1 MVTGKYGVL
10 SADIECFSDVDLIKC
25 GVYAYADSPA
35 FEILLFAYSF
45 DGGETQIIDLA
56 QGEKL
61 PAEVEEAIFDV
72 SVTKTAYNANFE
84 RTCLSKYFGRYI
96 PPESWHCSAVQAA
109 MLALPRSL
117 EDVGRVLGLDEQKM
131 KEGKEL
137 IRYFCVPCKPTKAN
151 GGRTRNLPCH
161 APEKWELF
169 KTYCK
174 RDVDVEKSIRRKL
187 HNFPIPESEME
198 LYRLDQRI
206 NDRGVLV
213 DMGLVEQAIAC
224 ERLHKEVVT
233 KRAYELTG
241 LENPNSVAQLK
252 GWLGDMGME
261 AESLSKKAVAEMIAE
276 TDGEVEELL
285 RLRLLMAK
293 TSVKKY
299 EAMERSVCSDGRIH
313 GMLMFYGANRSGRWS
328 GKNVQIQNLPKN
340 DIPDLELARDLV
352 KQGRFEDIEL
362 LYDSTPNVL
371 SELIRTAFIPKLGC
385 RFVVADFSAIEAR
398 VMGWLSGEEWV
409 LDVFR
414 GDGKLYEMTA
424 SRMFGIPMAEIGK
437 GSPER
442 AKGKV
447 ASLSCQYGGS
457 TNGLISMGALDMG
470 LTEEELPPLVA
481 AWRKANP
488 HMVQFW
494 WDVDAAAIK
503 AVTEKQ
509 KTKVG
514 KIIFEYMSGIL
525 FITLPSGRKLS
536 YVKPRMAVNRFGRD
550 GLTYE
555 GIAENKKWSRIE
567 TYGPKLVENIVQG
580 TARDLLA
587 EAMLRVEKKGY
598 PIVMH
603 CHDEII
609 AEVPEGTGSVDEM
622 CKIMAVQPEWA
633 EGLPLRAD
641 GYSCSFYQKQ

>member
-1 MVTGKYGVL
+1 MESLL
-10 SADIECFSDVDLIKC
+10 SMDIECFSDVDLIKC

-61 PAEVEEAIFDV
+61 PAEVEDAIFDV

-252 GWLGDMGME
+252 GWLGDKGME
-261 AESLSKKAVAEMIAE
+261 AESLSKKAVADMIAE

-299 EAMERSVCSDGRIH
+299 EAMERSVCSDGRVH
-313 GMLMFYGANRSGRWS
+313 GLLQFYGANRTGRFA
-328 GKNVQIQNLPKN
+328 GRLVQIQNLPQN
-340 DIPDLELARDLV
+340 HLPDLELARDLV

-371 SELIRTAFIPKLGC
+371 SELIRTAFIPKPGC

-398 VMGWLSGEEWV
+398 VLAWLSGEQWR
-409 LDVFR
+409 LDVFTSH
-414 GDGKLYEMTA
+414 GKIYEA
-424 SRMFGIPMAEIGK
+424 SASSMFHVPMEEITK
-437 GSPER
+437 GSPLR
-442 AKGKV
+442 QKGKL
-447 ASLSCQYGGS
+447 AELGLGFGGAA
-457 TNGLISMGALDMG
+457 GALISMGALDMG
-470 LTEEELPPLVA
+470 LTEDELPPLVA

-488 HMVQFW
+488 HITQFW
-494 WDVDAAAIK
+494 WDVDAAAVK

-514 KIIFEYMSGIL
+514 KIIFEYKSGIL

-555 GIAENKKWSRIE
+555 GISENKKWSRIE

-609 AEVPEGTGSVDEM
+609 AEVPEGSGSVDEM
-622 CKIMAVQPEWA
+622 CEIMAVQPKWA
-633 EGLPLRAD
+633 AGLPLRAD

>member
-1 MVTGKYGVL
+1 MERVL
-10 SADIECFSDVDLIKC
+10 EMDIESFSDVDLIKC

-161 APEKWELF
+161 ALEKWELF

-609 AEVPEGTGSVDEM
+609 AEVPEGSGSVDEM
-622 CKIMAVQPEWA
+622 CEIMAIQPEWA

>member
-1 MVTGKYGVL
+1 MERVL
-10 SADIECFSDVDLIKC
+10 SADIETFSDVDLVKC

-56 QGEKL
+56 QGEQL

-299 EAMERSVCSDGRIH
+299 EAMERSVCSDGRVH
-313 GMLMFYGANRSGRWS
+313 GLLQFYGANRTGRFA
-328 GKNVQIQNLPKN
+328 GRLVQIQNLPQN
-340 DIPDLELARDLV
+340 HIPDLELARDLV

-371 SELIRTAFIPKLGC
+371 SELIRTAFIPKPGC

-398 VMGWLSGEEWV
+398 VLAWLSGEQWR
-409 LDVFR
+409 LDVFTSHGKIYEASASAMFHVPVEEITKTSPLR
-414 GDGKLYEMTA
+414 QKGKLAELGLGFGGA
-424 SRMFGIPMAEIGK
+424 SGAL
-437 GSPER
+437 
-442 AKGKV
+442 V
-447 ASLSCQYGGS
+447 
-457 TNGLISMGALDMG
+457 SMGALDMG
-470 LTEEELPPLVA
+470 LTEDELPPLVA

-488 HMVQFW
+488 HITQFW

-509 KTKVG
+509 RTKVG
-514 KIIFEYMSGIL
+514 KIIFEYKSGIL

-609 AEVPEGTGSVDEM
+609 AEVPEGIGSVDEM
-622 CKIMAVQPEWA
+622 CEIMAVQPEWA

-641 GYSCSFYQKQ
+641 GYQCSFYQKM

>member
-1 MVTGKYGVL
+1 MGRIL
-10 SADIECFSDVDLIKC
+10 AADIESFSDVDLVKC
-25 GVYAYADSPA
+25 GVYTYADSPA

-61 PAEVEEAIFDV
+61 PAEVEDAIFDV

-151 GGRTRNLPCH
+151 GGRTRNLPRH

-285 RLRLLMAK
+285 KLRLLMAK

-340 DIPDLELARDLV
+340 DIPDLELARELV
-352 KQGRFEDIEL
+352 KKGRFEDIEL

-371 SELIRTAFIPKLGC
+371 SELIRTAFIPKPGC

-398 VMGWLSGEEWV
+398 VLAWLSGEQWR
-409 LDVFR
+409 LDVFTSH
-414 GDGKLYEMTA
+414 GKIYEA
-424 SRMFGIPMAEIGK
+424 SASSMFHVPMEEITK
-437 GSPER
+437 GSPLR
-442 AKGKV
+442 QKGKLAELGLGFGG
-447 ASLSCQYGGS
+447 ASGA
-457 TNGLISMGALDMG
+457 LISMGALDMG

-488 HMVQFW
+488 HITQFW

-503 AVTEKQ
+503 TVTEKQ
-509 KTKVG
+509 RTKVG
-514 KIIFEYMSGIL
+514 RIIFEYRSGIL

-536 YVKPRMAVNRFGRD
+536 YVKPRMAVNKFGRD

-555 GIAENKKWSRIE
+555 GISENKKWSRIE

-609 AEVPEGTGSVDEM
+609 AEVPEGVGSVDEM
-622 CKIMAVQPEWA
+622 CEVMAVQPAWA

-641 GYSCSFYQKQ
+641 GYQCSFYQKM

>member
-1 MVTGKYGVL
+1 MERVL
-10 SADIECFSDVDLIKC
+10 EMDIESFSDVDLIKC

-61 PAEVEEAIFDV
+61 PAEVEDAIFDV

-84 RTCLSKYFGRYI
+84 RTCLSKHFGRYI

-198 LYRLDQRI
+198 LYRIDQRI

-213 DMGLVEQAIAC
+213 DMKLVRNAVSC

-252 GWLGDMGME
+252 GWLGDKGME

-285 RLRLLMAK
+285 RLRLMLAK

-299 EAMERSVCSDGRIH
+299 EAIERSACSDGRVH

-328 GKNVQIQNLPKN
+328 GKNVQLHNLPKN
-340 DIPDLELARDLV
+340 YLPDLELARELV

-371 SELIRTAFIPKLGC
+371 SELIRTAFIPKPGC

-424 SRMFGIPMAEIGK
+424 SRMFGIPMSEIGK
-437 GSPER
+437 GSSER

-447 ASLSCQYGGS
+447 ASLACQYGGS
-457 TNGLISMGALDMG
+457 SGALVSMGALDMG

-494 WDVDAAAIK
+494 WDVDAAAVK

-514 KIIFEYMSGIL
+514 KIIFEYKSGIL

-536 YVKPRMAVNRFGRD
+536 YVKPRMAVNKFGRD

-555 GIAENKKWSRIE
+555 GISENKKWSRIE

-609 AEVPEGTGSVDEM
+609 AEVPEDSGSVDEM
-622 CKIMAVQPEWA
+622 CGIMAVQPEWA

-641 GYSCSFYQKQ
+641 GYQCSFYQKM

>member
-1 MVTGKYGVL
+1 MERVL
-10 SADIECFSDVDLIKC
+10 EMDIESFSDVDLIKC

-56 QGEKL
+56 QGEKF
-61 PAEVEEAIFDV
+61 PAEVEDAIFDV

-151 GGRTRNLPCH
+151 GGRIRNLPRH

-198 LYRLDQRI
+198 LYRIDQRI

-213 DMGLVEQAIAC
+213 DMKLVRNAVSC

-252 GWLGDMGME
+252 GWLGDKGME

-285 RLRLLMAK
+285 RLRLMLAK

-299 EAMERSVCSDGRIH
+299 EAIERSACSDGRVH

-328 GKNVQIQNLPKN
+328 GKNVQLHNLPKN
-340 DIPDLELARDLV
+340 YLPDLELARELV

-371 SELIRTAFIPKLGC
+371 SELIRTAFIPKPGC

-424 SRMFGIPMAEIGK
+424 SRMFGIPMSEIGK
-437 GSPER
+437 GSSER

-447 ASLSCQYGGS
+447 ASLACQYGGS
-457 TNGLISMGALDMG
+457 SGALVSMGALDMG

-494 WDVDAAAIK
+494 WDVDAAAVK

-514 KIIFEYMSGIL
+514 KIIFEYKSGIL

-536 YVKPRMAVNRFGRD
+536 YVKPRMAVNKFGRD

-555 GIAENKKWSRIE
+555 GISENKKWSRIE

-622 CKIMAVQPEWA
+622 CEVMAVQPEWA

-641 GYSCSFYQKQ
+641 GYECSFYQKQ

>member
-1 MVTGKYGVL
+1 MGRIL
-10 SADIECFSDVDLIKC
+10 EADIESFSDVDLIKC

-84 RTCLSKYFGRYI
+84 RTCLSKHFGRYI

-252 GWLGDMGME
+252 GWLGDKGME

-299 EAMERSVCSDGRIH
+299 EAMERSVCSDGRVH
-313 GMLMFYGANRSGRWS
+313 GLLQFYGANRTGRFA
-328 GKNVQIQNLPKN
+328 GRLVQVQNLPQN
-340 DIPDLELARDLV
+340 HIPDLELARDLV

-371 SELIRTAFIPKLGC
+371 SELIRTAFIPKPGC

-398 VMGWLSGEEWV
+398 VLAWLSGEQWR
-409 LDVFR
+409 LDVFTSH
-414 GDGKLYEMTA
+414 GKIYEA
-424 SRMFGIPMAEIGK
+424 SASSMFHVPMEEITK
-437 GSPER
+437 GSPLR
-442 AKGKV
+442 QKGKLAELGLGFGG
-447 ASLSCQYGGS
+447 ASGA
-457 TNGLISMGALDMG
+457 LISMGALDMG
-470 LTEEELPPLVA
+470 LTEDELPPLVA

-488 HMVQFW
+488 HITQFW

-509 KTKVG
+509 RTKVG
-514 KIIFEYMSGIL
+514 KIIFEYKSGIL

-536 YVKPRMAVNRFGRD
+536 YVKPRMAVNKFGRN

-555 GIAENKKWSRIE
+555 GISENKKWSRIE

-587 EAMLRVEKKGY
+587 ESMLRVEKKGY

-609 AEVPEGTGSVDEM
+609 AEVPEGVGSVDEM
-622 CKIMAVQPEWA
+622 CEIMAVQPKWA

-641 GYSCSFYQKQ
+641 GFECRFYKK

>member
-1 MVTGKYGVL
+1 MGQIL
-10 SADIECFSDVDLIKC
+10 EMDIESFSDVDLIKC

-61 PAEVEEAIFDV
+61 PAEVEDAIFDV

-187 HNFPIPESEME
+187 HNFPIPESEMG

-213 DMGLVEQAIAC
+213 DMGLVKNAVSC

-241 LENPNSVAQLK
+241 LENPNSVVQLK

-285 RLRLLMAK
+285 RLRLMLAK

-299 EAMERSVCSDGRIH
+299 EAIERSACSDGRVH

-328 GKNVQIQNLPKN
+328 GKNVQLHNLPKN
-340 DIPDLELARDLV
+340 YLPDLELARELV

-371 SELIRTAFIPKLGC
+371 SELIRTAFIPKPGC

-398 VMGWLSGEEWV
+398 VLAWLSGEEWV

-457 TNGLISMGALDMG
+457 KNGLISMGALDMG

-509 KTKVG
+509 RTKVG
-514 KIIFEYMSGIL
+514 KIIFEYKSGIL

-555 GIAENKKWSRIE
+555 GISENKKWSRIE

-609 AEVPEGTGSVDEM
+609 AEVPEDSGSVDEM
-622 CKIMAVQPEWA
+622 CGIMAVQPEWA

-641 GYSCSFYQKQ
+641 GYQCSFYQKM

>member
-1 MVTGKYGVL
+1 MGHEL
-10 SADIECFSDVDLIKC
+10 SIDLESFSDVDLIKC

-35 FEILLFAYSF
+35 FEILLFAWSF
-45 DGGETQIIDLA
+45 EGGETQIIDLA

-61 PAEVEEAIFDV
+61 PAEVEDAIFDV

-84 RTCLSKYFGRYI
+84 RTCLSKHFGRYI

-151 GGRTRNLPCH
+151 GGRIRNLPRH

-299 EAMERSVCSDGRIH
+299 EAMERSVCSDGRVH
-313 GMLMFYGANRSGRWS
+313 GLLQFYGANRTGRFA
-328 GKNVQIQNLPKN
+328 GRLVQIQNLPQN
-340 DIPDLELARDLV
+340 HLPDLELARELV

-371 SELIRTAFIPKLGC
+371 SELIRTAFIPKPGC

-424 SRMFGIPMAEIGK
+424 SRMFGIPMSEIGK

-470 LTEEELPPLVA
+470 LTEDELPPLVA

-514 KIIFEYMSGIL
+514 KIIFEYKSGIL

-536 YVKPRMAVNRFGRD
+536 YVKPRMAVNKFGRD

-555 GIAENKKWSRIE
+555 GISENKKWSRIE

-609 AEVPEGTGSVDEM
+609 AEVPEGSGSVDEM
-622 CKIMAVQPEWA
+622 CEIMAIQPEWA

>member
-1 MVTGKYGVL
+1 MERVL
-10 SADIECFSDVDLIKC
+10 SADIETFSDVDLIKC

-213 DMGLVEQAIAC
+213 DMKLVRNAVSC

-261 AESLSKKAVAEMIAE
+261 AESLSRKAVAEMIAE

-285 RLRLLMAK
+285 RLRLMLAK

-299 EAMERSVCSDGRIH
+299 EAIERSACSDGRVH

-328 GKNVQIQNLPKN
+328 GKNVQLHNLPKN
-340 DIPDLELARDLV
+340 YLPDLELARDLV

-371 SELIRTAFIPKLGC
+371 SELIRTAFIPKPGC

-398 VMGWLSGEEWV
+398 VLAWLSGEQWR
-409 LDVFR
+409 LDVFTSHGKIYEASASSMFHVPMEEITKGSTLR
-414 GDGKLYEMTA
+414 QKGKLAELGLG
-424 SRMFGIPMAEIGK
+424 FGGAAG
-437 GSPER
+437 
-442 AKGKV
+442 A
-447 ASLSCQYGGS
+447 
-457 TNGLISMGALDMG
+457 LISMGALDMG

-488 HMVQFW
+488 HITQFW
-494 WDVDAAAIK
+494 WDVDAAAVK

-514 KIIFEYMSGIL
+514 RIIFEYKSGIL

-555 GIAENKKWSRIE
+555 GISENKKWSRIE

-622 CKIMAVQPEWA
+622 CEIMAVQPKWA
-633 EGLPLRAD
+633 
-641 GYSCSFYQKQ
+641 

>member
-1 MVTGKYGVL
+1 MERVL
-10 SADIECFSDVDLIKC
+10 EMDIESFSDVDLIKC

-84 RTCLSKYFGRYI
+84 RTCLSKHFGRYI

-131 KEGKEL
+131 KGGKEL

-174 RDVDVEKSIRRKL
+174 RDVDVEKAIRRKL

-213 DMGLVEQAIAC
+213 DMGLVRNAVSC
-224 ERLHKEVVT
+224 EHLHKEVVT

-261 AESLSKKAVAEMIAE
+261 AENLSKKAVAEMIAE

-299 EAMERSVCSDGRIH
+299 EAMERSVCSDGRVH
-313 GMLMFYGANRSGRWS
+313 GLLQFYGANRTGRFA
-328 GKNVQIQNLPKN
+328 GRLVQIQNLPQN
-340 DIPDLELARDLV
+340 HLPDLELARELV

-371 SELIRTAFIPKLGC
+371 SELIRTAFIPKQGC

-437 GSPER
+437 GSSER

-447 ASLSCQYGGS
+447 ASLACQYGGS
-457 TNGLISMGALDMG
+457 TGALVSMGALDMG
-470 LTEEELPPLVA
+470 LTEDELPPLVA

-514 KIIFEYMSGIL
+514 KIIFEYKSGIL

-555 GIAENKKWSRIE
+555 GISENKKWSRIE

-609 AEVPEGTGSVDEM
+609 AEVPEGSGSVDEM
-622 CKIMAVQPEWA
+622 CEIMAVKPTWA

-641 GYSCSFYQKQ
+641 GFECRFYKK

>member
-1 MVTGKYGVL
+1 MGQIL
-10 SADIECFSDVDLIKC
+10 EMDIESFSDVDLIKC

-84 RTCLSKYFGRYI
+84 RTCLSKHFGRYI

-252 GWLGDMGME
+252 GWLGDKGME
-261 AESLSKKAVAEMIAE
+261 AESLSKKAVADMIAE

-299 EAMERSVCSDGRIH
+299 EAMERSVCSDGRVH
-313 GMLMFYGANRSGRWS
+313 GLLQFYGANRTGRFA
-328 GKNVQIQNLPKN
+328 GRLVQIQNLPQN
-340 DIPDLELARDLV
+340 HLPDLELARELV
-352 KQGRFEDIEL
+352 KQRRFEDIEL

-371 SELIRTAFIPKLGC
+371 SELIRTAFIPKPGC

-509 KTKVG
+509 RTRVG
-514 KIIFEYMSGIL
+514 KIIFEYKSGIL

-609 AEVPEGTGSVDEM
+609 AEVPEGSGSVDEM
-622 CKIMAVQPEWA
+622 CEIMAVQPEWA

-641 GYSCSFYQKQ
+641 GYQCSFYQKM

>member
-1 MVTGKYGVL
+1 MGRIL
-10 SADIECFSDVDLIKC
+10 AADIESFSDVDLIKC

-84 RTCLSKYFGRYI
+84 RTCLSKHFGRYI

-137 IRYFCVPCKPTKAN
+137 IKYFCVPCKPTKAN

-241 LENPNSVAQLK
+241 LENPNSVVQLK

-261 AESLSKKAVAEMIAE
+261 AESLSRKAVAEMIAE

-299 EAMERSVCSDGRIH
+299 EAMERSVCSDGRVH
-313 GMLMFYGANRSGRWS
+313 GMLMFCGANRTSRWS
-328 GKNVQIQNLPKN
+328 GKIVQIQNLPKN
-340 DIPDLELARDLV
+340 YIPDLELARKLV
-352 KQGRFEDIEL
+352 KQGRFEEIEL

-371 SELIRTAFIPKLGC
+371 SELIRTAFIPKPGC

-398 VMGWLSGEEWV
+398 VLAWLSGEQWR
-409 LDVFR
+409 LDVFTSH
-414 GDGKLYEMTA
+414 GKIYEA
-424 SRMFGIPMAEIGK
+424 SASSMFHVPMEEITK
-437 GSPER
+437 GSPLR
-442 AKGKV
+442 QKGKLAELGLGFGG
-447 ASLSCQYGGS
+447 ASGALV
-457 TNGLISMGALDMG
+457 SMGALDMG

-488 HMVQFW
+488 HVTQFW

-503 AVTEKQ
+503 AVREKQ

-514 KIIFEYMSGIL
+514 KIIFEYKSGIL

-555 GIAENKKWSRIE
+555 GISENKKWSRIE

-609 AEVPEGTGSVDEM
+609 AEVPEGSGSVDEM
-622 CKIMAVQPEWA
+622 CEIMAVQPKWA

-641 GYSCSFYQKQ
+641 GYQCNFYQKQ